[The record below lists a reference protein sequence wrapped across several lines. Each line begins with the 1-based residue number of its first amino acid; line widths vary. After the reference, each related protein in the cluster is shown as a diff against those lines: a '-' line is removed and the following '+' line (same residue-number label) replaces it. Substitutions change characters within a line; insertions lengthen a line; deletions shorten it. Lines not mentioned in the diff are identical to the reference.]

1 LDYLLSY
8 YTDYCVILRVSM
20 ENLSTDG
27 LPVTIPSMAE
37 IEEKSS
43 LR

>member
-1 LDYLLSY
+1 
-8 YTDYCVILRVSM
+8 M